1 MTDQSRDRVEGTLNE
16 LTGRAKGALGEA
28 TGDDQQRAEGNA
40 DRTKGEALGI
50 ARSIVAVMRP
60 YATDPEEAMDNV
72 RRVAHVRWCGRNGI
86 DPDGDD

>member
-1 MTDQSRDRVEGTLNE
+1 MTADVLWGLLDETYDRIMD
-16 LTGRAKGALGEA
+16 GE
-28 TGDDQQRAEGNA
+28 DD